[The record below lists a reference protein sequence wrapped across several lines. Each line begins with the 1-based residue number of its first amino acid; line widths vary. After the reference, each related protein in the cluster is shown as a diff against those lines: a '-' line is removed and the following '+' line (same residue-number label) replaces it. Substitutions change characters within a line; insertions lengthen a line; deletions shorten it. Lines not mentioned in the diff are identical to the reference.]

1 VSPDEQQAG
10 RPGADL
16 AGPLRWV
23 GRFGVVVVGLLLI
36 VQGLRESWS
45 AADTVITVLAV
56 VAIATAVVFV
66 VTAVLYF
73 ARRGRQ
79 G

>member
-1 VSPDEQQAG
+1 VGPDDQKAG
-10 RPGADL
+10 RPAADL
-16 AGPLRWV
+16 AVPLRWI

-45 AADTVITVLAV
+45 AAVAVVTVLAI
-56 VAIATAVVFV
+56 VAIVTAVVFV
-66 VTAVLYF
+66 VLAVLYF
-73 ARRGRQ
+73 ARRGRE